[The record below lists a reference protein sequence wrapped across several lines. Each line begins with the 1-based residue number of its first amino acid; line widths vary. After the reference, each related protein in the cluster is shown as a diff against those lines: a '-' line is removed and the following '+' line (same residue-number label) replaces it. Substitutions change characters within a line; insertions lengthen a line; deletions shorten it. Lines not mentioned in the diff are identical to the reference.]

1 MQVLLDVLEADL
13 EAALSGM
20 GVDSAL
26 WRKVIGPAR
35 ERTEGDVALPCFPFA
50 KAVGQAPADI
60 ATALA
65 ARLGGHPALSEARA
79 SNGYLNLV
87 ADPAWM
93 LEHVLSERPRVQ
105 GEEPLRLI
113 EHTSANPN
121 GPFHVGRA
129 RNAILGDT
137 LVRLHRLAGHRVRA
151 EYYVDDM
158 GKQVGVLA
166 WALEHLDAAQ
176 VDTLLAEREPAD
188 PKWAGKAD
196 HARVRW
202 YQAAQLLRQEASEEE
217 QARIESQIA
226 DLVHASEHGDT
237 SVLESFEAAYGPV
250 LEGMLETLARLG
262 ITFDAFTKESTFVVD
277 GSVAAVMDELERL
290 DIHGVAENGAR
301 FLDLGQRGLK
311 GKTEFF
317 YRRADGSSLYATRD
331 LAYHRWKWTQADH
344 LIDVLGEDHRLQ
356 AKQVGMTLAE
366 LGVEAPEVVFYS
378 FIKLPEGKMSTRRGN
393 VVFMDDLLEEASAQA
408 ADLVRG
414 LRPDYDDD
422 QVHEIAEAVAISAVR
437 FNIIRVSPE
446 KGFTFT
452 WEDAL
457 SLDGGSAPFAMYA
470 HTRAC
475 SIARRLADAGWA
487 GAGAVALPDAP
498 APGLVDLLRVLAVHH
513 DVLMQSV
520 EQHRPHLFAL
530 HLLDLA
536 TAYNA
541 FYRDCPVLVDG
552 EVHATHAA
560 VSERARQVL
569 HDGLVGVGIVPL
581 EQM

>member
-1 MQVLLDVLEADL
+1 MESFVF
-13 EAALSGM
+13 S
-20 GVDSAL
+20 
-26 WRKVIGPAR
+26 
-35 ERTEGDVALPCFPFA
+35 
-50 KAVGQAPADI
+50 
-60 ATALA
+60 
-65 ARLGGHPALSEARA
+65 
-79 SNGYLNLV
+79 
-87 ADPAWM
+87 
-93 LEHVLSERPRVQ
+93 
-105 GEEPLRLI
+105 
-113 EHTSANPN
+113 
-121 GPFHVGRA
+121 
-129 RNAILGDT
+129 AILA
-137 LVRLHRLAGHRVRA
+137 RKSRA
-151 EYYVDDM
+151 
-158 GKQVGVLA
+158 LNNC
-166 WALEHLDAAQ
+166 
-176 VDTLLAEREPAD
+176 
-188 PKWAGKAD
+188 
-196 HARVRW
+196 
-202 YQAAQLLRQEASEEE
+202 
-217 QARIESQIA
+217 
-226 DLVHASEHGDT
+226 
-237 SVLESFEAAYGPV
+237 
-250 LEGMLETLARLG
+250 
-262 ITFDAFTKESTFVVD
+262 AF
-277 GSVAAVMDELERL
+277 
-290 DIHGVAENGAR
+290 
-301 FLDLGQRGLK
+301 
-311 GKTEFF
+311 
-317 YRRADGSSLYATRD
+317 TRD

-487 GAGAVALPDAP
+487 GAGAVTLPDAP

>member
-1 MQVLLDVLEADL
+1 MRILLEALDDDL
-13 EAALSGM
+13 EAAMSAL
-20 GVDSAL
+20 GVDAAL

-35 ERTEGDVALPCFPFA
+35 ERAEGDVALPCFPFA
-50 KAVGQAPADI
+50 KAVGQSPADI
-60 ATALA
+60 ASALA
-65 ARLGGHPALSEARA
+65 ERLGDHPALLEARA

-87 ADPAWM
+87 ANPAWL
-93 LEHVLSERPRVQ
+93 LEHVLAPPPRHDAD
-105 GEEPLRLI
+105 GPLRLI

-137 LVRLHRLAGHRVRA
+137 LVRLHRLAGHRVRS

-166 WALEHLDAAQ
+166 WALKHLDEGRVNA
-176 VDTLLAEREPAD
+176 LLAEREAPD
-188 PKWAGKAD
+188 PTWETKAD

-202 YQAAQLLRQEASEEE
+202 YQAAQLLRQEAPEEE
-217 QARIESQIA
+217 QALIEAEIA
-226 DLVHASEHGDT
+226 DLVHASEHGDA
-237 SVLESFEAAYGPV
+237 SVLASFEAAYGPV
-250 LEGMLETLARLG
+250 LDGMLETLSRLG

-277 GSVAAVMDELERL
+277 GSVAALMDELEAL
-290 DIHGVAENGAR
+290 DIHGVADNGAR

-311 GKTEFF
+311 GKTDFF

-331 LAYHRWKWTQADH
+331 LAYHRWKWTQADQ

-356 AKQVGMTLAE
+356 AQQVGLTLAE

-393 VVFMDDLLEEASAQA
+393 VVFMDDLLEEATAQA

-414 LRPDYDDD
+414 LRPDYDEAE
-422 QVHEIAEAVAISAVR
+422 VKAIAEAVAISAVR
-437 FNIIRVSPE
+437 FNIVRVSPE

-475 SIARRLADAGWA
+475 AIARRLEAAGWA
-487 GAGAVALPDAP
+487 GAEQVVLPRSP
-498 APGLVDLLRVLAVHH
+498 APGLVEILRLLAVHH
-513 DVLMQSV
+513 DVLMQAV

-541 FYRDCPVLVDG
+541 FYRDCPVLDG
-552 EVHATHAA
+552 GVVHDTHAA

-581 EQM
+581 EHM